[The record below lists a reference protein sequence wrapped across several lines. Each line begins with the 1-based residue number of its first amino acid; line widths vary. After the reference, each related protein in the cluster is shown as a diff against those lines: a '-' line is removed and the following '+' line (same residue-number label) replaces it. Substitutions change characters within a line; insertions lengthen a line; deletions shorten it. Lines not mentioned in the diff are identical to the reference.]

1 MPKIFILIIMKYLF
15 LPLVAI
21 GALIGCSK
29 NSSNEENNDG
39 NSSTESVSLEQWL
52 LNNGYDKN
60 NNSKIDLT
68 EVNSIKELNVAGKKL
83 KDLKAL
89 SLFSSLEVLDAS
101 NNYISEIDFPYQSRN
116 LKKIDVHNNQL
127 IKLDISQCYLLESLN
142 AKENPG
148 LQCVRVNN
156 SQKDRQDWSIDSN
169 TSLDPNCV
177 NGQRATEPISL
188 EEYLLKN
195 GYDTNKN
202 GIIDS
207 AEADNIKTLSLVGRR
222 IKDLTGIEKLR
233 NLETLDLSNNELT
246 EATIA
251 LESLANLNISSND
264 KLTKLD
270 ISGSIYIGM
279 GIFTSLNNKNLT
291 CIKVNNNQQSLP
303 KLKPNTFRVDSHTTL
318 SVTGC

>member
-1 MPKIFILIIMKYLF
+1 MKYLF